1 MLRMHMAAC
10 LTATALMAGSA
21 LAQTGTPPAQ
31 GSAQGAAPA
40 QQAAPPAA
48 SGKFMT
54 QQSANQWRAS
64 QLVGLAVYGNNN
76 ERIGDI
82 NEVLLDR
89 NGGAE
94 AVVIGVGGFLGIGEK
109 DVAVPFKAVEW
120 KMGSDTN
127 TTAANTGDANR
138 TAAGAGTAGTTSGT
152 ASAPSGP
159 ANTTS
164 GAPNTNSGPGT
175 GTTGTTTSTAGPG
188 GDGPR
193 TAGNQGNQAGSGTAG
208 AGSST
213 ANTTGS
219 ASGAAAGRTGDASGA
234 NRGYP
239 DHAVVRMTKA
249 DLDSAPTFRYA
260 GSTDTGSSGNAPAR
274 TGTGTTAPG
283 TANPPNAPR
292 Q

>member
-1 MLRMHMAAC
+1 MLRKHMAAC

-21 LAQTGTPPAQ
+21 LAQTGTAPAQ
-31 GSAQGAAPA
+31 GSTPG
-40 QQAAPPAA
+40 QQAASPAA

-120 KMGSDTN
+120 KMGSDTDR
-127 TTAANTGDANR
+127 TAANTGDANR
-138 TAAGAGTAGTTSGT
+138 TAAGAGTSNT
-152 ASAPSGP
+152 ASGP

-193 TAGNQGNQAGSGTAG
+193 TAGNKAGSGPAG
-208 AGSST
+208 AGSSA

-219 ASGAAAGRTGDASGA
+219 ASGTTAGRTGDASGA

-249 DLDSAPTFRYA
+249 DLENAPTFRYA

-274 TGTGTTAPG
+274 TGTGAGTTAPG

>member
-1 MLRMHMAAC
+1 MLRKHMAAC

-21 LAQTGTPPAQ
+21 LAQTGTAPAQ
-31 GSAQGAAPA
+31 GSTPG
-40 QQAAPPAA
+40 QQAASPAA

-120 KMGSDTN
+120 KMGSDTDRTAAN
-127 TTAANTGDANR
+127 TGGSNRTAANTGDANR
-138 TAAGAGTAGTTSGT
+138 TAAGAGTSNT
-152 ASAPSGP
+152 ASGP

-193 TAGNQGNQAGSGTAG
+193 TAGNQAGSGPAG
-208 AGSST
+208 AGSSA

-219 ASGAAAGRTGDASGA
+219 ASGTTAGRTGDASGA

-249 DLDSAPTFRYA
+249 DLENAPTFRYA

-274 TGTGTTAPG
+274 TGTGAGTTAPG
-283 TANPPNAPR
+283 TANPPNVPR

>member
-1 MLRMHMAAC
+1 MLRKHMAAC

-21 LAQTGTPPAQ
+21 LAQTGTAPAQ
-31 GSAQGAAPA
+31 GSTPG
-40 QQAAPPAA
+40 QQAASPGA

-120 KMGSDTN
+120 KMGSDTDRTAAN
-127 TTAANTGDANR
+127 TGGSNRTAANTGDANR
-138 TAAGAGTAGTTSGT
+138 TAAGAGTSNT
-152 ASAPSGP
+152 ASGP

-193 TAGNQGNQAGSGTAG
+193 TAGNQAGSGPAG
-208 AGSST
+208 AGSSA

-219 ASGAAAGRTGDASGA
+219 ASGTAAGRTGDASGA

-249 DLDSAPTFRYA
+249 DLENAPTFRYA
-260 GSTDTGSSGNAPAR
+260 SSTDTGSSGNAPAR
-274 TGTGTTAPG
+274 TGTGAGTTASG

-292 Q
+292 